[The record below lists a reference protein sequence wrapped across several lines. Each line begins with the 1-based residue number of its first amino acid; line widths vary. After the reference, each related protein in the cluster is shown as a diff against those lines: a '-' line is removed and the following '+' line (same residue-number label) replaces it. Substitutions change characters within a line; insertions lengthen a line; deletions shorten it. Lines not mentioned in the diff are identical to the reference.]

1 MDPVLI
7 QKKVLVIPCWKT
19 APCHLI
25 PVKTLRLFVSTL
37 VVVKSYSTL
46 CDSMDCSW
54 PGSSVHGISQA
65 RIQEWVAIF
74 FFGDLSDAGINP
86 ASPALG
92 GRFFTTEPPGK
103 LLLKIYKHNLRLY
116 LNIA

>member
-1 MDPVLI
+1 MIAQD
-7 QKKVLVIPCWKT
+7 C
-19 APCHLI
+19 
-25 PVKTLRLFVSTL
+25 
-37 VVVKSYSTL
+37 STL
-46 CDSMDCSW
+46 CEPMDYSP